1 MFLASIIVS
10 ALLALAVGGSG
21 INKLIKNETVMK
33 GMDVV
38 RVPRNR
44 VWMLGVLEVAAA
56 VGLLVGIF
64 WWPIGVAAAIGV
76 IIYFIGAVIAH
87 LRVSDTKGLTAPAV
101 LLVLA
106 IAALVLRLLSV

>member
-10 ALLALAVGGSG
+10 ALLAIAVGGSG
-21 INKLIKNETVMK
+21 YNKLIKNETVMK

-38 RVPRNR
+38 RVPRDR
-44 VWMLGVLEVAAA
+44 VWMLGVLEIAAA
-56 VGLLVGIF
+56 LGLVAGIF

-76 IIYFIGAVIAH
+76 IVYFIGAVIAH
-87 LRVSDTKGLTAPAV
+87 LRVSDTKGLAAPAV
-101 LLVLA
+101 LLVVG

>member
-21 INKLIKNETVMK
+21 VNKLIKNETVMK

-38 RVPRNR
+38 HVPRNR

-56 VGLLVGIF
+56 IGLVVGIF

-76 IIYFIGAVIAH
+76 IVYFIGAVIAH
-87 LRVSDTKGLTAPAV
+87 IRVSDTKGLGAPAV
-101 LLVLA
+101 LLVVG